1 MPRDLSVRDRR
12 RDAIVEILT
21 GDEPVREQKDLVRR
35 LAEMGFEVTQAS
47 VSRDLKDMGA
57 VREEGC
63 YQLPITTVVGDDF
76 PALFH
81 NLQAGRTIGPYQAVL
96 DTKPGTAGLVAHII
110 ENAGWSEVG
119 AAMAVDGRVL
129 VLTASE
135 RNQKVLFQ
143 RLKTFMFSE
152 SD

>member
-35 LAEMGFEVTQAS
+35 LGEMGFEVTQAS

-57 VREEGC
+57 IRNQGS
-63 YQLPITTVVGDDF
+63 YSLPMKAIVGEDF
-76 PALFH
+76 PALFN
-81 NLQAGRTIGPYQAVL
+81 NLRSARTIGPYQAVL
-96 DTKPGTAGLVAHII
+96 DTKPGAAGLVAHII

-129 VLTASE
+129 VLTANE

-152 SD
+152 SG